1 MDVTVP
7 MLQIVPLV
15 FLSTLPV
22 TWETLGVT
30 FTPAASPTL
39 AQLSTRQP
47 IVGISLVLALDLL
60 RLLLR
65 ECAGHSGQRHI

>member
-7 MLQIVPLV
+7 MLQIVLLV